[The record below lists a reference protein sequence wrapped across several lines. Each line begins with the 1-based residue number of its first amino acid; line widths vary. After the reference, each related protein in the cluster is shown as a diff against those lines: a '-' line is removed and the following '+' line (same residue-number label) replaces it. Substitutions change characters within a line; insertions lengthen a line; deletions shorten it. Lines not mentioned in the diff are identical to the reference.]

1 MDPLDYNYREF
12 VILWMSRGEEEIEI
26 NLNRVPKC
34 QFSILFKLPGES
46 VYKTFFFGGGSLVG
60 IVVLRIY

>member
-46 VYKTFFFGGGSLVG
+46 VYKTFFFGGGV
-60 IVVLRIY
+60 